1 MTDIYPTESFI
12 QNYQDTNIEYAKIKN
27 IYFPSLITLYKYIK
41 NLVEP
46 SFIPYNTS
54 EFLIKIVNELVDIEQ
69 SLNSSKNKKAIDS
82 LTKIKDRYVKALSIV
97 NYRHLMMI
105 KDKKGINPFLV
116 FRVDLFSAIDY
127 VANERKLNSDYNG
140 YESLLNITQKSTEEI
155 KKELSDNIQNVVD
168 ELNKKIPQ
176 LANLDEN
183 EIKFIR
189 PRINKKRPDDFSNS
203 IDDEDD
209 EDDDSVGVVHD
220 LWLVSGDDSMR
231 SSGGGRRLVQQLG
244 SRPNFLT
251 QQLLSRISE
260 RRQQSSTLKSLSSD
274 TSSDGPIDPP
284 QVERQISSYSTDST
298 STDSTSS
305 NESGFFQTGPNY
317 KNPMAPENTKVYKD
331 LAAQEEAKDTGIYRQ
346 DAIDGDLDPES
357 KKAVQKYRVSA
368 NKELETRLKGTPEE
382 KRQIKEQDEINRRYF
397 EARNKK

>member
-12 QNYQDTNIEYAKIKN
+12 QNYKDTNIEYAKIKN

-46 SFIPYNTS
+46 SFIPINTS

-105 KDKKGINPFLV
+105 KNKKDINPFLV
-116 FRVDLFSAIDY
+116 FRVDLFNAIDY

-155 KKELSDNIQNVVD
+155 KKDLSDNIQNVID

-176 LANLDEN
+176 IANLDQD

-209 EDDDSVGVVHD
+209 EDDDIVGVVHD
-220 LWLVSGDDSMR
+220 LRLMSGDGSMR
-231 SSGGGRRLVQQLG
+231 SSGGGVRLVQQLG

-260 RRQQSSTLKSLSSD
+260 RREQSSTLRSLSSD

-284 QVERQISSYSTDST
+284 QVERQISSYSTG
-298 STDSTSS
+298 STSS
-305 NESGFFQTGPNY
+305 DDSGFFHIGPNY

-346 DAIDGDLDPES
+346 HAIDGDLDPES
-357 KKAVQKYRVSA
+357 KKSCTKISRECKQR
-368 NKELETRLKGTPEE
+368 TRNTI
-382 KRQIKEQDEINRRYF
+382 KRYS
-397 EARNKK
+397 